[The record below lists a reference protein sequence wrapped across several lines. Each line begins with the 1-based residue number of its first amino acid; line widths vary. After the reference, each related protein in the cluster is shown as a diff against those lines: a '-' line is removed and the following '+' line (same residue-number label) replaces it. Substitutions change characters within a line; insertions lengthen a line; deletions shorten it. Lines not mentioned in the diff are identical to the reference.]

1 MYSKAFASSG
11 MQGCSKFFEWD
22 ACATDTFKSD
32 SRDNQN
38 SWFSLSVSTWGV
50 PTEGVVLSIE
60 IQRPLLVIILN
71 ISSFWELCIF
81 IISLMVDSAIAR
93 SKVLLSECFE
103 RKIKSPFLQFWHFCS
118 KIWLFSVKRVLSYIQ
133 EIDNSPAC
141 LKIILSKI
149 TEKQILSLRNC
160 PK

>member
-1 MYSKAFASSG
+1 MRLRKVGNHSTVDKILVSLTLCPMAG

-22 ACATDTFKSD
+22 ARATDTFKSD

-38 SWFSLSVSTWGV
+38 SGFSRRVSTWGV
-50 PTEGVVLSIE
+50 PTEDVVLSIE

-71 ISSFWELCIF
+71 ISSFWELYIF

-93 SKVLLSECFE
+93 SKVLLSESFE

-118 KIWLFSVKRVLSYIQ
+118 KIWLFSVKRALSYIQ
-133 EIDNSPAC
+133 EIDISPAC
-141 LKIILSKI
+141 L
-149 TEKQILSLRNC
+149 
-160 PK
+160 